1 MNLLLF
7 RFIAIVG
14 TATVLHL
21 ASSRTLSCG
30 QELSQRQASNLTID
44 AIFKSKEFAGET
56 FVGQWQSDSQ
66 GFERIKRDAESG
78 DVSIVRI
85 DLTSPSKENVVVSSE
100 MLTPDGT
107 DKPLSMDSY
116 QWSPDKTKL
125 LVFAN
130 TQRVWR
136 LNTRGDYWVLD
147 LGAKSLKQIGEDADE
162 ASLMF
167 AKFSPDAKKVAYV
180 YKNDLYIQNL
190 DDQSTSRLTDTGSL
204 TTINGTFDWAYEEE
218 FSIRDGF
225 RFSPDGKRIAFWE
238 IDSSGIQSFPLV
250 DNTSTLYSPQRSRNS
265 IHC

>member
-1 MNLLLF
+1 M
-7 RFIAIVG
+7 
-14 TATVLHL
+14 H
-21 ASSRTLSCG
+21 
-30 QELSQRQASNLTID
+30 D
-44 AIFKSKEFAGET
+44 
-56 FVGQWQSDSQ
+56 
-66 GFERIKRDAESG
+66 ESAF
-78 DVSIVRI
+78 
-85 DLTSPSKENVVVSSE
+85 PS
-100 MLTPDGT
+100 TDGT

-147 LGAKSLKQIGEDADE
+147 LGTKSLKQIGGDADA

-190 DDQSTSRLTDTGSL
+190 DDQSISRLTDTGSL
-204 TTINGTFDWAYEEE
+204 TTIHGTFDWAYEEE

-225 RFSPDGKRIAFWE
+225 RFSPDGKRIAFWG

>member
-21 ASSRTLSCG
+21 ASSGTLSCG

-44 AIFKSKEFAGET
+44 AIFKSKEFSGET

-100 MLTPDGT
+100 MLTPDGA